1 MLTKD
6 AIDSGS
12 YFQHFESIAGL
23 WTLEQ
28 IDASL
33 QHTLRAKPSHVERV
47 WIFAYGSLMWNPM
60 IEFEARRVATLA
72 GWQRSFCLDMTI
84 GRATSAK
91 PGRMLALRR
100 DGTTHG
106 LAFQLQTATLDEDLR
121 RVWIREMVLG
131 SYRPIWAPVQL
142 ANGAA
147 TPAIVFVADESST
160 QFRADSTV
168 NTVAPLIG
176 SASGKFGTNAEYL
189 FRLEATLATW
199 QLTDAYVE
207 SILAAMPDE
216 VPGTTESPSERQ
228 VCLNE
233 K

>member
-12 YFQHFESIAGL
+12 YLQHFESIAGL

-33 QHTLRAKPSHVERV
+33 RHTLRAKPSRIERV

-60 IEFEARRVATLA
+60 IEFEACRVATLA
-72 GWQRSFCLDMTI
+72 GWQRSFCLNMTI

-91 PGRMLALRR
+91 PGRMLALCPE
-100 DGTTHG
+100 GTTHG
-106 LAFQLQTATLDEDLR
+106 LAFQLQTATLNEELR
-121 RVWIREMVLG
+121 RVWIREMALG

-142 ANGAA
+142 DNGAA
-147 TPAIVFVADESST
+147 TPAIVFVADESSA
-160 QFRADSTV
+160 QFRTDATV
-168 NTVAPLIG
+168 DTVAPLIG

-189 FRLEATLATW
+189 FKLHATLATW
-199 QLTDAYVE
+199 RLTDAYIE
-207 SILAAMPDE
+207 SIVAAMPDDVQRTIE
-216 VPGTTESPSERQ
+216 MPAARL

>member
-12 YFQHFESIAGL
+12 YLQHFESIAEL

-33 QHTLRAKPSHVERV
+33 QHTLRAKPSCADGV

-60 IEFEARRVATLA
+60 IEFEACRVATLV

-84 GRATSAK
+84 GRGTSAK
-91 PGRMLALRR
+91 PGRMLALCRE
-100 DGTTHG
+100 GTTHG
-106 LAFQLQTATLDEDLR
+106 LAFQLQTATLNEDLR
-121 RVWIREMVLG
+121 RIWIREMVLG

-142 ANGAA
+142 DNGAA
-147 TPAIVFVADESST
+147 TAAIVFVTDESST

-168 NTVAPLIG
+168 DTVAPLIG

-189 FRLEATLATW
+189 FRLQATLATW
-199 QLTDAYVE
+199 RLTDPYVE
-207 SILAAMPDE
+207 SIIAAIPGN
-216 VPGTTESPSERQ
+216 VPRTIESPA
-228 VCLNE
+228 
-233 K
+233 